1 MGMPEAPPPYDSI
14 SFEKEPYNNHALM
27 TNMTKADFQSKKIPL
42 PSTPQRD
49 LHLTS
54 PDEDRLSFRSIE
66 EGSPVANGNA
76 GGGHAVSQHR
86 CEMKLLL
93 IQAGT
98 FSKILCL
105 KM

>member
-14 SFEKEPYNNHALM
+14 SFEKEPYNNHPL
-27 TNMTKADFQSKKIPL
+27 MTKADFQTKKIPL

-76 GGGHAVSQHR
+76 GGEHAGSQHR
-86 CEMKLLL
+86 SEMKY
-93 IQAGT
+93 
-98 FSKILCL
+98 
-105 KM
+105 